1 MKRKIIMKRLVI
13 ETKEQ
18 ELKVLEHLG
27 LLGLLG
33 FEWIDG
39 DEPKE
44 FIPSID
50 AGTWKSFP
58 FSIFIDIDDATLT
71 WES

>member
-13 ETKEQ
+13 ENQEQ
-18 ELKVLEHLG
+18 EIKVLE

-33 FEWIDG
+33 FKWIDG

-50 AGTWKSFP
+50 ACGFP
-58 FSIFIDIDDATLT
+58 FDLFIDIDDATLT

>member
-1 MKRKIIMKRLVI
+1 MKRLVI

-18 ELKVLEHLG
+18 ELKVLE

-39 DEPKE
+39 DKPKE
-44 FIPSID
+44 FIPSTD
-50 AGTWKSFP
+50 AWGWKSFP
-58 FSIFIDIDDATLT
+58 FSLFIDIDGATLT

>member
-13 ETKEQ
+13 ETQEQ
-18 ELKVLEHLG
+18 ELKVLE

-33 FEWIDG
+33 FEWLDG

-50 AGTWKSFP
+50 ACTWKSFP
-58 FSIFIDIDDATLT
+58 FSLFIAIDDATLT
-71 WES
+71 WDN

>member
-13 ETKEQ
+13 ETPEQ
-18 ELKVLEHLG
+18 ELKVLE

-50 AGTWKSFP
+50 AWIWKSFP
-58 FSIFIDIDDATLT
+58 FSLLIDIDDATLT

>member
-18 ELKVLEHLG
+18 ELKVLE

-44 FIPSID
+44 FIPSTD

-58 FSIFIDIDDATLT
+58 FSLFIDIDDATLT

>member
-1 MKRKIIMKRLVI
+1 MKRLVI
-13 ETKEQ
+13 ETPEQ
-18 ELKVLEHLG
+18 ELKVLE

-39 DEPKE
+39 EEPKE

-50 AGTWKSFP
+50 AWIWKRFP
-58 FSIFIDIDDATLT
+58 FSLLIDIDDATLT

>member
-18 ELKVLEHLG
+18 ELKVLE

-50 AGTWKSFP
+50 AYGCGLP
-58 FSIFIDIDDATLT
+58 FDLFIDIDDGILT

>member
-13 ETKEQ
+13 ETPEQ
-18 ELKVLEHLG
+18 ELKVLE

-39 DEPKE
+39 EEPKE

-50 AGTWKSFP
+50 AWIWKSFP
-58 FSIFIDIDDATLT
+58 FSLLIDIDDATLT